1 MRATAVAMTE
11 VNNAAATACCVH
23 TPSMASRMKSVE
35 ASGTLYTAAKPA
47 PEAQAISS
55 RISSSSKPNRLPPA
69 KANAA
74 VISRGATS
82 RPSGEPSP
90 TVMICSRTWKTV
102 VRNGSPC
109 NGCFKAALIS
119 ICGLPKRLSNHQPP
133 PANIPHR
140 INTPKRRPSEARATP
155 SRNEMYAP
163 SAP

>member
-1 MRATAVAMTE
+1 MAVAMAE
-11 VNNAAATACCVH
+11 VSNAAATACCVH
-23 TPSMASRMKSVE
+23 TPNIASRINSVE

-47 PEAQAISS
+47 PDAQAISS
-55 RISSSSKPNRLPPA
+55 RISPSSKPNRLPPT

-109 NGCFKAALIS
+109 NGCFNAALIPMS
-119 ICGLPKRLSNHQPP
+119 GLPKAFSNHQPP
-133 PANIPHR
+133 PAIAPHSVSMATRR
-140 INTPKRRPSEARATP
+140 ILEACATP
-155 SRNEMYAP
+155 SRNEVYTP